1 MTFVLTALGW
11 SVSNHVSFPYFDK
24 VLHFFGGMTVA
35 LALFFCASS
44 IQLRTNGAWSIQKR
58 ILIALGVLASLG
70 VGIAWEVLEHH
81 VPFLTNYEPHSFTSM
96 NTLTDI
102 LWDMIGGIGAGFLLL
117 VRVK

>member
-1 MTFVLTALGW
+1 MTFILTALGW

-35 LALFFCASS
+35 LALFFCASYV
-44 IQLRTNGAWSIQKR
+44 QLRTNGAKWGIQKR

-70 VGIAWEVLEHH
+70 VGIGWEILEHN

-96 NTLTDI
+96 DTLTDI
-102 LWDMIGGIGAGFLLL
+102 LWDMIGGIVAGCLL
-117 VRVK
+117 